1 MINCIFIPERGPV
14 QHYQLDQTQ
23 VVQSILEAL
32 KCTYFDVV
40 RVQSF
45 GIDLELIVDDCGLL
59 TERPR
64 NMLASWIYGH
74 TIVGPAL
81 LCADCDTGDGRDIC
95 DMPLGYLETIK
106 KMINAVGGYDDLT
119 EINLLGGSNDG
130 ME

>member
-1 MINCIFIPERGPV
+1 MMISCIFIPEKGPAE
-14 QHYQLDQTQ
+14 HYLLDQTDI
-23 VVQSILEAL
+23 VQSILTAL
-32 KCTYFDVV
+32 SCTYFDVV

-81 LCADCDTGDGRDIC
+81 LCADCDTDDGRDIC
-95 DMPLGYLETIK
+95 DMPLGYLETVK
-106 KMINAVGGYDDLT
+106 RMINKVGGYDDPPLKS
-119 EINLLGGSNDG
+119 IGGTN
-130 ME
+130 